1 MAVKSLTRMRWYL
14 VPPCRWK
21 RVRCAPRPP
30 SWDVFRAAAVS
41 HAERPIGSDPWGKST
56 PLTPLL
62 TFSTIPK
69 AGLPSGH
76 GPVWLFPPV
85 TRGGLRERGMCLTPA
100 VPFPHLHVLVSCA
113 RLPHGPVPRRLVLQQ
128 GIGASPGGVGGPG
141 PFHRPVLQCE
151 GIQEQQV
158 RNCSPE
164 GLPNYL

>member
-1 MAVKSLTRMRWYL
+1 MKSITRMRWYL

-21 RVRCAPRPP
+21 RVCCAPRPP
-30 SWDVFRAAAVS
+30 SWDVFSAAALS
-41 HAERPIGSDPWGKST
+41 HTNVPLEAIHGGKST

-62 TFSTIPK
+62 PFSTIPK
-69 AGLPSGH
+69 ARLPSGP

-113 RLPHGPVPRRLVLQQ
+113 RLPHGPVPQGLVLQQ

-141 PFHRPVLQCE
+141 PFHRPALQFE
-151 GIQEQQV
+151 GIQEQEV
-158 RNCSPE
+158 RNCSPD